1 MKPVI
6 SSTKFFFMNLWSTPL
21 SVPNL
26 RKRQRLLG
34 APYRAQPHN
43 HERNQIIHFFSTF
56 PNYQIPK
63 LSKNLNFQQPNFDK
77 KPEISSP
84 PPPQIKHFNRKFNY
98 QNGPKSTKP
107 SGKNVQKNRK
117 WVSKIPISVLDEAV
131 SQNGGREQ
139 QQTNN
144 FICQR
149 ANYANEQPRKIH
161 RHN

>member
-1 MKPVI
+1 
-6 SSTKFFFMNLWSTPL
+6 MNLWSTPL

-84 PPPQIKHFNRKFNY
+84 PLHKSNISTENSTIKMVQSQRNPAGKMSRKTENEFPKFPFQFLTKQSIKMEDVNSSKPTTSYAKEPIMQMSSREKYIDIINR
-98 QNGPKSTKP
+98 
-107 SGKNVQKNRK
+107 
-117 WVSKIPISVLDEAV
+117 
-131 SQNGGREQ
+131 
-139 QQTNN
+139 
-144 FICQR
+144 
-149 ANYANEQPRKIH
+149 H
-161 RHN
+161 